1 VQNKQVQLCITTE
14 YFSLPRE
21 ELEMRSSVYGSR
33 SSKKEERNKKLEL
46 FAVLLEFDSQ
56 GVAQELSVS
65 S

>member
-14 YFSLPRE
+14 YFSLERE